1 MLGSTPASYSAGTS
15 LAGTGLSLGQ
25 SLGAQLDYNAPI
37 GMAQQRAG
45 ALDQA
50 NLAQYQAN
58 QQARASRAGMIGSL
72 VGLAAIPFTGGLSA
86 GLGLTGLAG
95 GAAGA
100 TGLSGLGLS
109 AGMGLKSMFGGIPRA
124 TPV

>member
-1 MLGSTPASYSAGTS
+1 MQARSSGLGTLGS
-15 LAGTGLSLGQ
+15 LLS
-25 SLGAQLDYNAPI
+25 
-37 GMAQQRAG
+37 
-45 ALDQA
+45 
-50 NLAQYQAN
+50 
-58 QQARASRAGMIGSL
+58 
-72 VGLAAIPFTGGLSA
+72 VAAIPFTGGLSA

-109 AGMGLKSMFGGIPRA
+109 AGIGLSNLFGGVPRA